1 MFWGNYHVPKHSPGT
16 GDASV
21 DVRDHVPGL
30 LILWGN
36 RGEISKQTDMRISVG
51 IKDYEKIAL
60 VMQCLGASKGGLHD
74 VI

>member
-21 DVRDHVPGL
+21 DMRDHVPGL

-60 VMQCLGASKGGLHD
+60 VM
-74 VI
+74 